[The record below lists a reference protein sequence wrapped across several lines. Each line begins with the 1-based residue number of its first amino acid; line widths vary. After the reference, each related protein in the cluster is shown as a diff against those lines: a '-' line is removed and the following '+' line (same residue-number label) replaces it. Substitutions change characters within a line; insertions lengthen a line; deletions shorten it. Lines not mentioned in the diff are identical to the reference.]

1 MQFGAQL
8 VNYFCE
14 WDDTLATIRIVQGG
28 RWHSL
33 WWSDHFLPPV
43 GRRDLEGG
51 GALEG
56 WSLLTAAAAITERL
70 RLGLLVTGNTYRN
83 PALLAKMAA
92 TIDQICHGRLT
103 LGIGSAWFQREHEA
117 YGWRFPPLKERC
129 DRLDEALEVITRLF
143 TDGNGGTANF
153 HGEYYRLDNCPLAP
167 PCAQTPH
174 LPILVGGN
182 GEQRTLRSCAKYAN
196 ICNIDFNN
204 PGGVDVFRHKIEV
217 LARHCEALGRDPAEI
232 KKTVLIP
239 LRLEDDEAK
248 AEQLRAR
255 RGDWVLYGPPSRV
268 IDIIG
273 GYVDAGCEEMMFS
286 AVPTKP
292 EHFERIDA
300 DVLSA
305 FNQP

>member
-8 VNYFCE
+8 VNYFCD
-14 WDDTLATIRIVQGG
+14 WDDTLATIRTVQAG
-28 RWHSL
+28 RWDSL

-92 TIDQICHGRLT
+92 TIDQISHGRLT
-103 LGIGSAWFQREHEA
+103 LGIGSAWFGREHEA

-129 DRLDEALEVITRLF
+129 DRLDEALEVIKRLF
-143 TDGNGGTANF
+143 TDGNGGAANF
-153 HGEYYRLDNCPLAP
+153 QGEYYSLANCPLSP

-182 GEQRTLRSCAKYAN
+182 GEKRTLRSCAKYAD

-204 PGGVDVFRHKIEV
+204 PGGVDVFRHKISV
-217 LARHCEALGRDPAEI
+217 LERHCESLGRDPAQI
-232 KKTVLIP
+232 KKTMLIP

-248 AEQLRAR
+248 AKELRQR
-255 RGDWVLYGPPSRV
+255 RGEWVLYGPPAQV
-268 IDIIG
+268 IDTIG
-273 GYVDAGCEEMMFS
+273 AYRDAGCEEMMFS

-300 DVLSA
+300 DVLAA
-305 FNQP
+305 FH

>member
-14 WDDTLATIRIVQGG
+14 WDDTLATIKAVQDG

-43 GRRDLEGG
+43 GRRDLESG

-70 RLGLLVTGNTYRN
+70 ELGLLVTGNTYRN

-92 TIDQICHGRLT
+92 TIDQISHGRLI
-103 LGIGSAWFQREHEA
+103 LGIGAAWFKREHEA
-117 YGWRFPPLKERC
+117 YGWEFPGLKERC
-129 DRLDEALEVITRLF
+129 DRLEEALDVIKLLF
-143 TDGNGGTANF
+143 TEGNGGFADYQ
-153 HGEYYRLDNCPLAP
+153 GKYYQLDHCPLSP
-167 PCAQTPH
+167 PCAQSPH
-174 LPILVGGN
+174 VPILVGGN
-182 GEQRTLRSCAKYAN
+182 GEKRTLKTCAKYAD

-204 PGGVDVFRHKIEV
+204 PGGADVFKHKIEV
-217 LARHCEALGRDPAEI
+217 LERHCEALGRDPSEI
-232 KKTVLIP
+232 KRTVLIP
-239 LRLEDDEAK
+239 MRLEDDEKK
-248 AEQLRAR
+248 AAQLREQ
-255 RGDWVLYGPPSRV
+255 RGGWVLYGPPSYV
-268 IDIIG
+268 IDVIG

-305 FNQP
+305 FG